1 MRRREFAW
9 LHRRLFRAKAVLL
22 SVSAVGACTPATV
35 SPIERAEFGVFFGGQ
50 VQERTEIP
58 YDLDANRQSMGFVI
72 TLRQPLPM
80 PMTLHWEVSKPGP
93 TSHLPEPM
101 ARRVELFD
109 AAVSAGELR
118 ISKPVNFEPGDGLG
132 LWNIRV
138 VLGTHLA
145 IDRAFTVY
153 DRDSRSR
160 QQREPLIGDAGL

>member
-1 MRRREFAW
+1 MRPLEAAC
-9 LHRRLFRAKAVLL
+9 LCRRLCRAKALL
-22 SVSAVGACTPATV
+22 VILSAVGACTPASV

-93 TSHLPEPM
+93 TSNLPDPM
-101 ARRVELFD
+101 TRRVELFD
-109 AAVSAGELR
+109 SAVSAGELR
-118 ISKPVNFEPGDGLG
+118 ISKSVDFEPGDSLG

-160 QQREPLIGDAGL
+160 QQREPVISDAGL